1 MKKNILLFVFLPT
14 IVLAQPDL
22 RPSKDFSP
30 QADTLTLS
38 QCVQVALKHNP
49 SIRVAEGGLESS
61 EANLELSRSVLMP
74 QISAQAAI
82 TRNGGTFILGKNTLN
97 GFYNNY
103 TTGFQAQQLIFDFG
117 KTITKVSGSA
127 DLVDASNQDLKSAS
141 EDVIVNTYIGYFN
154 YLASARV
161 LVVDSETVQQAEDHL
176 RQAQGFFKAGTVPQ
190 YDVVNAE
197 VTVANAKVNLIQAE
211 NNLKVA
217 RVQLENVIGQRLP
230 DNFALEDNLE
240 VSYVNVDMQ
249 TAINTALKNRPELLA
264 SQAQVEASK
273 QFLTSAWTANL
284 PNVSA
289 SAGYNWRNLTP
300 SPLYSGWNL
309 GVTLSLPIFQGFALD
324 AGIDQAKANLKTAE
338 ASNDLVMQ
346 SLLLDVQQQ
355 ELALQEA
362 SESIQ
367 ASKKLVES
375 ADEALRLAIGRYNSG
390 TGTALETTDAEVS
403 LANARIAYIQSLY
416 NYSVSYAKLERAMGT
431 IK

>member
-1 MKKNILLFVFLPT
+1 MRKKIFIFILLPAVAFAQSDFRPT
-14 IVLAQPDL
+14 KDL
-22 RPSKDFSP
+22 SP
-30 QADTLTLS
+30 QADTLTLD
-38 QCVQVALKHNP
+38 QCVQIALKHNP

-61 EANLELSRSVLMP
+61 ESNLELSRSVLMP

-82 TRNGGTFILGKNTLN
+82 TRNGGTFILGKNAFN
-97 GFYNNY
+97 GYYNNY

-141 EDVIVNTYIGYFN
+141 EDVIVNTYIAYFN

-176 RQAQGFFKAGTVPQ
+176 KQAQAFFKAGTAPQ

-197 VTVANAKVNLIQAE
+197 VTLANAKVNLIQAE

-217 RVQLENVIGQRLP
+217 RVLLENVMGEKLP
-230 DNFALEDNLE
+230 DNFALAGNLE
-240 VSYVNVDMQ
+240 VSYVNIDMQ
-249 TAINTALKNRPELLA
+249 TAISTALKNRPELLA
-264 SQAQVEASK
+264 SQSQVQASK
-273 QFLTSAWTANL
+273 QFLASAWTANL
-284 PNVSA
+284 PNISA
-289 SAGYNWRNLTP
+289 SGGYNWRNLTP

-309 GVTLSLPIFQGFALD
+309 GVTVSLPIFQGFALQ
-324 AGIDQAKANLKTAE
+324 AGIDQANANLKTAE

-375 ADEALRLAIGRYNSG
+375 ADEALRLAVGRYNSG
-390 TGTALETTDAEVS
+390 TGTALEETDAQVVLS
-403 LANARIAYIQSLY
+403 NARIAYIQALY
-416 NYSVSYAKLERAMGT
+416 NYGVSYAKLGRAMGT

>member
-1 MKKNILLFVFLPT
+1 MLESMKNYVFLYLLLPA
-14 IVLAQPDL
+14 IALAQV
-22 RPSKDFSP
+22 
-30 QADTLTLS
+30 DTLTLE
-38 QCVQVALKHNP
+38 QCVQIALKHNP

-61 EANLELSRSVLMP
+61 ESNLKLSRSVLMP

-97 GFYNNY
+97 GYYDNY

-117 KTITKVSGSA
+117 KTITKVSGSS
-127 DLVDASNQDLKSAS
+127 DLVDASDQDLKSAS
-141 EDVIVNTYIGYFN
+141 EDVIVNTYIAYFN
-154 YLASARV
+154 YLAAARV
-161 LVVDSETVQQAEDHL
+161 LLVDSETVQQAADHL
-176 RQAQGFFKAGTVPQ
+176 KQAQAFFKAGTAPQ

-197 VTVANAKVNLIQAE
+197 VTVANANVNLIQAE

-230 DNFALEDNLE
+230 DNFSLSDNLE
-240 VSYVNVDMQ
+240 VSYVNIDMQ
-249 TAINTALKNRPELLA
+249 SAIDTALKSRPELLS
-264 SQAQVEASK
+264 SQAQVEAGK
-273 QFLTSAWTANL
+273 QFLASAWTANL
-284 PNVSA
+284 PNISA
-289 SAGYNWRNLTP
+289 SGGYNWRNLVP
-300 SPLYSGWNL
+300 QPLYSGWNL
-309 GVTLSLPIFQGFALD
+309 GVTLSLPIFDGFALD
-324 AGIDQAKANLKTAE
+324 AGIDQARANLKIDE

-355 ELALQEA
+355 EFALQEA

-367 ASKKLVES
+367 ASKKLVEAS
-375 ADEALRLAIGRYNSG
+375 DDALRLAVGRYNSG
-390 TGTALETTDAEVS
+390 IGTALEETDAQVA

>member
-1 MKKNILLFVFLPT
+1 MKNYVFLYLLLPA
-14 IVLAQPDL
+14 IALAQV
-22 RPSKDFSP
+22 
-30 QADTLTLS
+30 DTLTLE
-38 QCVQVALKHNP
+38 QCVQIALKHNP

-61 EANLELSRSVLMP
+61 ESNLKLSRSVLMP

-97 GFYNNY
+97 GYYDNY

-117 KTITKVSGSA
+117 KTITKVSGSS
-127 DLVDASNQDLKSAS
+127 DLVDASDQDLKSAS
-141 EDVIVNTYIGYFN
+141 EDVIVNTYIAYFN
-154 YLASARV
+154 YLAAARV
-161 LVVDSETVQQAEDHL
+161 LLVDSETVQQAADHL
-176 RQAQGFFKAGTVPQ
+176 KQAQAFFKAGTAPQ

-197 VTVANAKVNLIQAE
+197 VTVANANVNLIQAE

-230 DNFALEDNLE
+230 DNFSLSDNLE
-240 VSYVNVDMQ
+240 VSYVNIDMQ
-249 TAINTALKNRPELLA
+249 SAIDTALKSRPELLS
-264 SQAQVEASK
+264 SQAQVEAGK
-273 QFLTSAWTANL
+273 QFLASAWTANL
-284 PNVSA
+284 PNISA
-289 SAGYNWRNLTP
+289 SGGYNWRNLVP
-300 SPLYSGWNL
+300 QPLYSGWNL
-309 GVTLSLPIFQGFALD
+309 GVTLSLPIFDGFALD
-324 AGIDQAKANLKTAE
+324 AGIDQARANLKIDE

-355 ELALQEA
+355 EFALQEA

-367 ASKKLVES
+367 ASKKLVEAS
-375 ADEALRLAIGRYNSG
+375 DDALRLAVGRYNSG
-390 TGTALETTDAEVS
+390 IGTALEETDAQVA